1 MAQFIAKMPVIA
13 KRKISE
19 DGTKVTFEEGMI
31 LAKMM
36 SCTVTPTQSNVE
48 VYGDDAVAEKD
59 NSVTGAGVTLNTTY
73 LPTKPA
79 AYMFGSEYKEKTET
93 EPEQIISKDSDE
105 APEVAYG
112 YIDGHK
118 QDGKKKFRVRILPC
132 VIFNQPAETSN
143 TKGNTV
149 AFTTPSLSGTAKVD
163 SVTGEW
169 KHDYFFDSAK
179 DAIEF
184 LKTIT
189 GIAAA
194 EPGAQNVAE
203 PEAQQSE
210 E

>member
-19 DGTKVTFEEGMI
+19 DGTTVTFEEGMI

-118 QDGKKKFRVRILPC
+118 QDGKKRFRVRVIPC
-132 VIFNQPAETSN
+132 IVFNQPAETSN

-149 AFTTPSLSGTAKVD
+149 AFTTPSISGTAKVD
-163 SVTGEW
+163 PVTSEW
-169 KHDYFFDSAK
+169 KHDYFFDTAK
-179 DAIEF
+179 EAIDF
-184 LKTIT
+184 LKTT
-189 GIAAA
+189 MGIAAA
-194 EPGAQNVAE
+194 AAQ
-203 PEAQQSE
+203 
-210 E
+210 